1 MSKLERRNGFLQLQR
16 KGGRGEG
23 RGSVGWPSLLNTGMF
38 FLFLLLLLLLI
49 FRRQHFLYFGAIVS
63 TLGPRPEESNNYLC
77 NNRITLLFESR
88 DGLNCKKVQLLKTGF
103 GYNKIYL
110 SSKNFYYLFTQRKI
124 EMKKKFCWLQKP
136 ILRLAFMS
144 LPYYLFVPNKL

>member
-1 MSKLERRNGFLQLQR
+1 MAFNNCSEKEE
-16 KGGRGEG
+16 GGEE
-23 RGSVGWPSLLNTGMF
+23 RGSVRWPSLLNIGMF
-38 FLFLLLLLLLI
+38 FFFLLLLI
-49 FRRQHFLYFGAIVS
+49 FRRSHFLFFGAIVS

-88 DGLNCKKVQLLKTGF
+88 DGLNCKKVQLLQTGF

-124 EMKKKFCWLQKP
+124 EMKKKFCWLQTP

-144 LPYYLFVPNKL
+144 LPH